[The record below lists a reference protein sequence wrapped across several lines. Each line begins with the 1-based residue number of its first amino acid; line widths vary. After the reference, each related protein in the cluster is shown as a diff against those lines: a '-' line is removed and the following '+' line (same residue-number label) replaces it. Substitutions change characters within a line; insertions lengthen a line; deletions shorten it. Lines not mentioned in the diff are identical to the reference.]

1 MTIPLGLLTAREIE
15 VLHAIARGL
24 SNAQIGEALG
34 VSAKTVDSH
43 RTTLMR
49 KMGVHSTASLLVLAL
64 RDGLI
69 DI

>member
-1 MTIPLGLLTAREIE
+1 M
-15 VLHAIARGL
+15 LHAIARGL
-24 SNAQIGEALG
+24 SNAQIGKALG